1 MGSEYVGLIGFAVLL
16 LLMVLGVPVAF
27 SMVFVAMPGLLYLV
41 GFQAASEIIV
51 NSSFRFATTW
61 DFTAVPL
68 FLLMG
73 YFAAN
78 SGLVTKAFESARVWV
93 SKLPGGLGMATTV
106 AGGML
111 GACMGSG
118 VSATAGMS
126 RIAIPEM
133 LRHKY
138 DKSLAAGIVA
148 ATADIAVLIPPSLTM
163 VIFATYTDVSLARL
177 MLAGYLPGILTVM
190 IYCVWIG
197 VLVALK
203 PWLAP
208 AVSGEVITWRQRISA
223 LKDIW
228 GIILLIAVLLVGV
241 YSGFFTATE
250 AAALGAFSA
259 FVLTFVTKTFTWSA
273 MRQSLIETVEITAL
287 TFLIMAG
294 SALFT
299 SFITLSGLPMAL
311 SALVVNANLS
321 PLFFVVVVV
330 ILNMFLGCFMPGI
343 SILLVTLP
351 VLLPVFVNLKVDLI
365 WFGIIFIK
373 TVEVGALTPPFGM
386 AIYVV
391 KGVMGDEIST
401 TDIFRGAGRFI
412 FTELTIAAILLIW
425 PQITL
430 WLPNTMRGG

>member
-1 MGSEYVGLIGFAVLL
+1 MGPEYVGLIGFVVLL

-27 SMVFVAMPGLLYLV
+27 SMVFVAVPGLWYLV
-41 GFQAASEIIV
+41 GFQAASEIVV
-51 NSSFRFATTW
+51 NTSFRFATTW

-68 FLLMG
+68 FLVMG

-118 VSATAGMS
+118 VSATAAMS
-126 RIAIPEM
+126 RIAVPEM

-148 ATADIAVLIPPSLTM
+148 ATAPIAVLIPPSLTM
-163 VIFATYTDVSLARL
+163 VIYATYTGTSLARL
-177 MLAGYLPGILTVM
+177 MLGGYLPGVLTVLM
-190 IYCVWIG
+190 YCIWIG
-197 VLVALK
+197 VLVALNPK
-203 PWLAP
+203 LAP
-208 AVSGEVITWRQRISA
+208 RVSGEIITWRQRISA
-223 LKDIW
+223 LKDVW
-228 GIILLIAVLLVGV
+228 GIIVLIAVLLVGV

-250 AAALGAFSA
+250 AAALGGFAAFI
-259 FVLTFVTKTFTWSA
+259 LTFITRTFTWSA
-273 MRQSLIETVEITAL
+273 MRRSLIETVEITAL
-287 TFLIMAG
+287 TFLIMAA

-299 SFITLSGLPMAL
+299 SFITVSGLPMAL
-311 SALVVNANLS
+311 SALVVDANLS
-321 PLFFVVVVV
+321 PFLFVVVVV

-351 VLLPVFVNLKVDLI
+351 VLLPVFIDLKVDLI
-365 WFGIIFIK
+365 WFGIVFIK
-373 TVEVGALTPPFGM
+373 TVEIGGLTPPFGL
-386 AIYVV
+386 AIFVV

-401 TDIFRGAGRFI
+401 GAIFRGSGRFI
-412 FTELTIAAILLIW
+412 VTEILITAILMAW